1 VSAVASGGSG
11 ASPPGL
17 GTAARRRAPWLR
29 APAADA
35 IGTRARRRW
44 PWQLVAGVAVLVV
57 LAGLA
62 IAAPL
67 FGSPTHQDLTHGLG
81 PTGLPVG
88 PGPGYPLGADLLGR
102 DELVRLVYGIRVSL
116 IVAIVSNATSIVI
129 GAAVGLFAGY
139 FRGPV
144 EQILMRF
151 TDIGLALP
159 YTLAGL
165 VIAAVMSAGMTRVI
179 VIITVL
185 FWSYPARL
193 VYGEVL
199 RLRTRGFVEAGEAMG
214 ARGIAIV
221 RRHLAP
227 HVTSMMIA
235 YSPLNA
241 AYAVAF
247 EATLSYLSAG
257 INPPT
262 ASLGNMISDGQA
274 AISYR
279 PLLVVAPGLAI
290 MVLTLAFLLVG
301 EGIKAYNPD
310 LRRLSWLGR

>member
-1 VSAVASGGSG
+1 MSLVAAPGRGEPTARVAAASASGQ
-11 ASPPGL
+11 
-17 GTAARRRAPWLR
+17 
-29 APAADA
+29 
-35 IGTRARRRW
+35 RARRRW
-44 PWQLVAGVAVLVV
+44 PWQLVAGAAL
-57 LAGLA
+57 LAAFAGLA
-62 IAAPL
+62 VAAPL
-67 FGSPTHQDLTHGLG
+67 FGNPSHQDLLHALG

-88 PGPGYPLGADLLGR
+88 PSSRYPLGADLLGR
-102 DELVRLVYGIRVSL
+102 DELIRLVYGIRVSL

-129 GAAVGLFAGY
+129 GASVGLLAGY

-144 EQILMRF
+144 EQFLMRF
-151 TDIGLALP
+151 TDVGLALP

-199 RLRTRGFVEAGEAMG
+199 RLRKRGFVEAGEAMG
-214 ARGIAIV
+214 AGGLRIV

-241 AYAVAF
+241 ASAVAF

-274 AISYR
+274 AISYA
-279 PLLVVAPGLAI
+279 PLLVIAPGLAI
-290 MVLTLAFLLVG
+290 MALTLAFLLVG
-301 EGIKAYNPD
+301 EGVKAFNPD

>member
-1 VSAVASGGSG
+1 MTSAPATTLLGRRLARMRG
-11 ASPPGL
+11 AADG
-17 GTAARRRAPWLR
+17 RRRA
-29 APAADA
+29 
-35 IGTRARRRW
+35 GRW
-44 PWQLVAGVAVLVV
+44 PWQLVTGVV
-57 LAGLA
+57 LLALFAGLA

-88 PGPGYPLGADLLGR
+88 PGGPYPLGTDLLGR
-102 DELVRLVYGIRVSL
+102 SELARLIYGIRVSL
-116 IVAIVSNATSIVI
+116 IVAILSNATSIVI

-144 EQILMRF
+144 EQLLMRF
-151 TDIGLALP
+151 TDVGLALP

-165 VIAAVMSAGMTRVI
+165 VIAAVMSAGLTRVI

-199 RLRTRGFVEAGEAMG
+199 RLRSRGFVEAGEAMG
-214 ARGIAIV
+214 AGGLAIV

-227 HVTSMMIA
+227 HVTSMMLA

-241 AYAVAF
+241 ASAVAF

-262 ASLGNMISDGQA
+262 ASLGNMISDGQT
-274 AISYR
+274 AISYD
-279 PLLVVAPGLAI
+279 PLLVLAPGLAI
-290 MVLTLAFLLVG
+290 MGLTLAFLLVG
-301 EGIKAYNPD
+301 EGIKAFNPD

>member
-1 VSAVASGGSG
+1 VSAVTAGGSGGS
-11 ASPPGL
+11 SPRADTAPG
-17 GTAARRRAPWLR
+17 RWPPWLR
-29 APAADA
+29 GAVADA
-35 IGTRARRRW
+35 VGRRARRRW
-44 PWQLVAGVAVLVV
+44 PWQLVAGAAVLVV

-88 PGPGYPLGADLLGR
+88 PSARYPLGADLLGR
-102 DELVRLVYGIRVSL
+102 NELVRLVYGIRVSL

-144 EQILMRF
+144 EQVLMRF
-151 TDIGLALP
+151 TDVGLALP

-214 ARGIAIV
+214 ARGMAIV

-241 AYAVAF
+241 ASAVAF

-262 ASLGNMISDGQA
+262 ASLGNMISDGQT
-274 AISYR
+274 AISYA
-279 PLLVVAPGLAI
+279 PLLVIAPGLAI
-290 MVLTLAFLLVG
+290 MALTLAFLLVG
-301 EGIKAYNPD
+301 EGVKAFNPD
-310 LRRLSWLGR
+310 LRRLSWLGL

>member
-1 VSAVASGGSG
+1 MSLAPALGRE
-11 ASPPGL
+11 APG
-17 GTAARRRAPWLR
+17 
-29 APAADA
+29 APAAA
-35 IGTRARRRW
+35 AGRGGRARRRW
-44 PWQLVAGVAVLVV
+44 PWQLVAGAVV
-57 LAGLA
+57 LAGCAGLA

-67 FGSPTHQDLTHGLG
+67 FGSPSHQDLLHALG

-88 PGPGYPLGADLLGR
+88 PSARYPLGADLLGR
-102 DELVRLVYGIRVSL
+102 SELVRLVYGIRVSL
-116 IVAIVSNATSIVI
+116 IVAVVSNATSIVI
-129 GAAVGLFAGY
+129 GAAVGLLAGY

-144 EQILMRF
+144 EQFLMRF

-165 VIAAVMSAGMTRVI
+165 VIAAVMAAGMTRVI

-199 RLRTRGFVEAGEAMG
+199 RLRQRGFVEAGEAMG
-214 ARGIAIV
+214 AGGLAIV

-227 HVTSMMIA
+227 HVTTMMIA

-241 AYAVAF
+241 ASAVAF

-262 ASLGNMISDGQA
+262 ASLGNMISDGQL
-274 AISYR
+274 AISYA
-279 PLLVVAPGLAI
+279 PLLVIAPGLAI
-290 MVLTLAFLLVG
+290 MALTLAFLLVG
-301 EGIKAYNPD
+301 EGVKAFNPD

>member
-1 VSAVASGGSG
+1 MSLAA
-11 ASPPGL
+11 APGL
-17 GTAARRRAPWLR
+17 EAPG
-29 APAADA
+29 APAAA
-35 IGTRARRRW
+35 AGRGGRARRRW
-44 PWQLVAGVAVLVV
+44 PWQLVAGAVV
-57 LAGLA
+57 LAGCAGLA

-67 FGSPTHQDLTHGLG
+67 FGNPNHQDLLHALG

-88 PGPGYPLGADLLGR
+88 PSARYPLGADLLGR
-102 DELVRLVYGIRVSL
+102 SELVRLVYGIRVSL
-116 IVAIVSNATSIVI
+116 IVAVVSNATSIVI
-129 GAAVGLFAGY
+129 GAAVGLLAGY

-144 EQILMRF
+144 EQFLMRF

-165 VIAAVMSAGMTRVI
+165 VIAAVMAAGMTRVI

-199 RLRTRGFVEAGEAMG
+199 RLRQRGFVEAGEAMG
-214 ARGIAIV
+214 AGGLAIV

-241 AYAVAF
+241 ASAVAF

-262 ASLGNMISDGQA
+262 ASLGNMISDGQL
-274 AISYR
+274 AISYA
-279 PLLVVAPGLAI
+279 PLLVIVPGLAI
-290 MVLTLAFLLVG
+290 MALTLAFLLVG
-301 EGIKAYNPD
+301 EGVKAFNPD

>member
-1 VSAVASGGSG
+1 M
-11 ASPPGL
+11 
-17 GTAARRRAPWLR
+17 
-29 APAADA
+29 
-35 IGTRARRRW
+35 RRW
-44 PWQLVAGVAVLVV
+44 PWQLVAGAIVLAVC
-57 LAGLA
+57 AGLA
-62 IAAPL
+62 IAAPV
-67 FGSPTHQDLTHGLG
+67 FGNPNHQDLVHGLG

-88 PGPGYPLGADLLGR
+88 PSARYPLGADLLGR
-102 DELVRLVYGIRVSL
+102 NELTRLVFGIRVSL
-116 IVAIVSNATSIVI
+116 TVAIISNATSIVI
-129 GAAVGLFAGY
+129 GAAVGLLAGY

-144 EQILMRF
+144 EQFLMRF
-151 TDIGLALP
+151 TDVGLALP

-199 RLRTRGFVEAGEAMG
+199 RLRTRSFVEAGEAMG
-214 ARGIAIV
+214 SGGLAIV

-241 AYAVAF
+241 ASAVAF

-274 AISYR
+274 AISYA
-279 PLLVVAPGLAI
+279 PTLVVAPGLAI
-290 MVLTLAFLLVG
+290 MTLTLAFLLVG

>member
-1 VSAVASGGSG
+1 V
-11 ASPPGL
+11 
-17 GTAARRRAPWLR
+17 T
-29 APAADA
+29 
-35 IGTRARRRW
+35 
-44 PWQLVAGVAVLVV
+44 VLVV

-67 FGSPTHQDLTHGLG
+67 FGSPAHQDLAHALG

-88 PGPGYPLGADLLGR
+88 PSARYPLGADLLGR
-102 DELVRLVYGIRVSL
+102 NELIRLIYGIRVSL

-144 EQILMRF
+144 EQVLMRF
-151 TDIGLALP
+151 TDVGLALP

-165 VIAAVMSAGMTRVI
+165 VIATVMSAGMTRVI

-214 ARGIAIV
+214 ARGMAIV

-241 AYAVAF
+241 ASAVAF
-247 EATLSYLSAG
+247 EATISFLGAG

-262 ASLGNMISDGQA
+262 ASLGNMIYEGET
-274 AISYR
+274 AISYA
-279 PLLVVAPGLAI
+279 PLLVIAPGLAI
-290 MVLTLAFLLVG
+290 IVLTLAFLLVG
-301 EGIKAYNPD
+301 TGVKGFNPD

>member
-1 VSAVASGGSG
+1 MASASATTLLGRRL
-11 ASPPGL
+11 PGL
-17 GTAARRRAPWLR
+17 RGSADGRRRP
-29 APAADA
+29 
-35 IGTRARRRW
+35 GHW
-44 PWQLVAGVAVLVV
+44 PWQLVTGVALLVV
-57 LAGLA
+57 FAGLA

-67 FGSPTHQDLTHGLG
+67 FGSPTHQDLTHGLSV
-81 PTGLPVG
+81 TGLPVG
-88 PGPGYPLGADLLGR
+88 PSGRYPLGTDLLGR
-102 DELVRLVYGIRVSL
+102 NELVRLVYGIRVSL
-116 IVAIVSNATSIVI
+116 IVAVVSNATSIII

-144 EQILMRF
+144 EQFLMRF
-151 TDIGLALP
+151 TDVGLALP

-165 VIAAVMSAGMTRVI
+165 VIAAVMSAGLTRVI

-199 RLRTRGFVEAGEAMG
+199 RLRSRGFVEAGEAMG
-214 ARGIAIV
+214 AGGLTIV

-227 HVTSMMIA
+227 HVTSMMLA

-241 AYAVAF
+241 ASAVAF

-262 ASLGNMISDGQA
+262 ASLGNMISDGQI
-274 AISYR
+274 AISYD

-290 MVLTLAFLLVG
+290 MALTLAFLLIG
-301 EGIKAYNPD
+301 EGVKALNPD

>member
-1 VSAVASGGSG
+1 VLARGDGPPEPPAGLAVTAEQ
-11 ASPPGL
+11 L
-17 GTAARRRAPWLR
+17 GEPRDGPARRAGRV
-29 APAADA
+29 
-35 IGTRARRRW
+35 RRRW
-44 PWQLVAGVAVLVV
+44 PWTLRVGVGL
-57 LAGLA
+57 LAAFAALA

-67 FGSPTHQDLTHGLG
+67 FGNPYHQDLLHGLT

-88 PGPGYPLGADLLGR
+88 PGGRCPLGTDLLGR
-102 DELVRLVYGIRVSL
+102 SELTRLVFGIRVSL

-139 FRGPV
+139 FRGPA
-144 EQILMRF
+144 EQFLMRF
-151 TDIGLALP
+151 TDVGLALP

-165 VIAAVMSAGMTRVI
+165 VLAAVLSAGLTRVI

-199 RLRTRGFVEAGEAMG
+199 RLRKRGFVEAGEAMG
-214 ARGIAIV
+214 AGGLSILG
-221 RRHLAP
+221 RHLAP

-241 AYAVAF
+241 ASAVAF

-274 AISYR
+274 AISYH
-279 PLLVVAPGLAI
+279 PLLVLAPGLAI
-290 MVLTLAFLLVG
+290 GALTLAFLLVG

-310 LRRLSWLGR
+310 LKRVSWLGR

>member
-1 VSAVASGGSG
+1 V
-11 ASPPGL
+11 
-17 GTAARRRAPWLR
+17 TALA
-29 APAADA
+29 APAAEA
-35 IGTRARRRW
+35 PTASRARRRL
-44 PWQLVAGVAVLVV
+44 PRQLVAGVSVLVV
-57 LAGLA
+57 FAALAF
-62 IAAPL
+62 AAPL
-67 FGSPTHQDLTHGLG
+67 FGSPYHQDLVHGLG

-88 PGPGYPLGADLLGR
+88 PSGRYPLGTDLLGR
-102 DELVRLVYGIRVSL
+102 NELARLVFGVRVSL
-116 IVAIVSNATSIVI
+116 IVAVVSNLTSILI
-129 GAAVGLFAGY
+129 GAGIGLFAGY

-144 EQILMRF
+144 EQVLMRF
-151 TDIGLALP
+151 TDVGLALP

-165 VIAAVMSAGMTRVI
+165 VLAAVLSAGLTRVI

-199 RLRTRGFVEAGEAMG
+199 RLRKRGFVEAGEAMG
-214 ARGIAIV
+214 ARGMTV
-221 RRHLAP
+221 LRRHLAP
-227 HVTSMMIA
+227 QVASMMLA

-241 AYAVAF
+241 ASAVAF

-274 AISYR
+274 AISYS
-279 PLLVVAPGLAI
+279 PLLVIAPGVAI
-290 MVLTLAFLLVG
+290 LFLTLAFLLVG

-310 LRRLSWLGR
+310 LRRLSWLGQ

>member
-1 VSAVASGGSG
+1 VA
-11 ASPPGL
+11 P
-17 GTAARRRAPWLR
+17 RRRQPWAR
-29 APAADA
+29 PGPD
-35 IGTRARRRW
+35 GGRKRRRW
-44 PWQLVAGVAVLVV
+44 PWQLIAGAAVLAAC
-57 LAGLA
+57 AGLA
-62 IAAPL
+62 LAAPL
-67 FGSPTHQDLTHGLG
+67 FGNPNHQDLVHALG

-88 PGPGYPLGADLLGR
+88 PSARYPLGADLLGR
-102 DELVRLVYGIRVSL
+102 SELVRLVYGIRVSL
-116 IVAIVSNATSIVI
+116 TVALVSNATSIVI
-129 GAAVGLFAGY
+129 GAAVGLLAGY

-144 EQILMRF
+144 EQLLMRF

-165 VIAAVMSAGMTRVI
+165 VIAAVMSAGITRVI

-199 RLRTRGFVEAGEAMG
+199 RLRGRGFVEAGEAMG
-214 ARGIAIV
+214 AGGLSIV

-227 HVTSMMIA
+227 HVRSMMFA

-241 AYAVAF
+241 ASAVAF

-262 ASLGNMISDGQA
+262 ASLGNMISDGQT
-274 AISYR
+274 AISYA
-279 PLLVVAPGLAI
+279 PLLVIAPGLAI
-290 MVLTLAFLLVG
+290 MALTLAFLLVG
-301 EGIKAYNPD
+301 EGVKAYNPD

>member
-1 VSAVASGGSG
+1 MSLAAALGRE
-11 ASPPGL
+11 APG
-17 GTAARRRAPWLR
+17 
-29 APAADA
+29 APAAA
-35 IGTRARRRW
+35 GGRGGRARRRW
-44 PWQLVAGVAVLVV
+44 PWQLVAGAVV
-57 LAGLA
+57 LAGCAGLA

-67 FGSPTHQDLTHGLG
+67 FGSPSHQDLLHALG

-88 PGPGYPLGADLLGR
+88 PSARYPLGADLLGR
-102 DELVRLVYGIRVSL
+102 SELVRLVYGIRVSL
-116 IVAIVSNATSIVI
+116 IVAVVSNATSIVI
-129 GAAVGLFAGY
+129 GAAVGLLAGY

-144 EQILMRF
+144 EQFLMRF

-165 VIAAVMSAGMTRVI
+165 VIAAVMAAGMTRVI

-199 RLRTRGFVEAGEAMG
+199 RLRQRGFVEAGEAMG
-214 ARGIAIV
+214 AGGLAIV

-241 AYAVAF
+241 ASAVAF

-262 ASLGNMISDGQA
+262 ASLGNMISDGQL
-274 AISYR
+274 AISYA
-279 PLLVVAPGLAI
+279 PLLVIAPGLAI
-290 MVLTLAFLLVG
+290 MALTLAFLLVG
-301 EGIKAYNPD
+301 EGVKAFNPD

>member
-1 VSAVASGGSG
+1 MSAVTA
-11 ASPPGL
+11 PG
-17 GTAARRRAPWLR
+17 RRAPWTR
-29 APAADA
+29 GPAARS
-35 IGTRARRRW
+35 GQRPARRHW
-44 PWQLVAGVAVLVV
+44 PWQLVAGVAVLVIF
-57 LAGLA
+57 AGLA
-62 IAAPL
+62 FAAPL
-67 FGSPTHQDLTHGLG
+67 FGNPAHQDLVHGLG

-88 PGPGYPLGADLLGR
+88 PSSKYPLGTDLLGR
-102 DELVRLVYGIRVSL
+102 SELVRLVYGIRVSL
-116 IVAIVSNATSIVI
+116 LVALISNATSIVI
-129 GAAVGLFAGY
+129 GTTVGLLAGY

-144 EQILMRF
+144 EQLLMRF

-165 VIAAVMSAGMTRVI
+165 VIAAVLPAGMTRVI
-179 VIITVL
+179 FIITVL

-199 RLRTRGFVEAGEAMG
+199 RLRKRGFVEAGEAMG
-214 ARGIAIV
+214 ASGLTIV

-241 AYAVAF
+241 ASAVAF

-274 AISYR
+274 AISYA
-279 PLLVVAPGLAI
+279 PILVIAPGLAI
-290 MVLTLAFLLVG
+290 MGMTLAFLLVG
-301 EGIKAYNPD
+301 EGAKAFNPD

>member
-1 VSAVASGGSG
+1 VSLAAALGRE
-11 ASPPGL
+11 APG
-17 GTAARRRAPWLR
+17 
-29 APAADA
+29 APAAA
-35 IGTRARRRW
+35 GGRGGRARRRW
-44 PWQLVAGVAVLVV
+44 PWQLVAGAVV
-57 LAGLA
+57 LAGCAGLA

-67 FGSPTHQDLTHGLG
+67 FGSPSHQDLLHALG

-88 PGPGYPLGADLLGR
+88 PSARYPLGADLLGR
-102 DELVRLVYGIRVSL
+102 SELVRLVYGIRVSL
-116 IVAIVSNATSIVI
+116 IVAVVSNATSIVI
-129 GAAVGLFAGY
+129 GAAVGLLAGY

-144 EQILMRF
+144 EQFLMRF

-165 VIAAVMSAGMTRVI
+165 VIAAVMAAGMTRVI

-199 RLRTRGFVEAGEAMG
+199 RLRQRGFVEAGEAMG
-214 ARGIAIV
+214 AGGLAIV

-241 AYAVAF
+241 ASAVAF

-262 ASLGNMISDGQA
+262 ASLGNMISDGQL
-274 AISYR
+274 AISYA
-279 PLLVVAPGLAI
+279 PLLVIAPGLAI
-290 MVLTLAFLLVG
+290 MALTLAFLLVG
-301 EGIKAYNPD
+301 EGVKAFNPD

>member
-1 VSAVASGGSG
+1 M
-11 ASPPGL
+11 P
-17 GTAARRRAPWLR
+17 
-29 APAADA
+29 
-35 IGTRARRRW
+35 
-44 PWQLVAGVAVLVV
+44 LVAGAAVLAVC
-57 LAGLA
+57 AGLA

-67 FGSPTHQDLTHGLG
+67 FGNPNHQDLVNGLG

-88 PGPGYPLGADLLGR
+88 PSARYPLGADLLGR
-102 DELVRLVYGIRVSL
+102 DELTRLAFGIRVSL
-116 IVAIVSNATSIVI
+116 SVAIVSNATSIVI
-129 GAAVGLFAGY
+129 GAAVGLLAGY
-139 FRGPV
+139 FRGPI
-144 EQILMRF
+144 EQFLMRF
-151 TDIGLALP
+151 TDVGLALP

-165 VIAAVMSAGMTRVI
+165 VIAAVMPAGMTRVI

-199 RLRTRGFVEAGEAMG
+199 RMRTRGFVEAGEAMG
-214 ARGIAIV
+214 AGGVTIV

-241 AYAVAF
+241 ASAVAF

-274 AISYR
+274 AISYA
-279 PLLVVAPGLAI
+279 PLLVIAPGLAI
-290 MVLTLAFLLVG
+290 MALTLAFLLVG
-301 EGIKAYNPD
+301 EGVKAYNPD

>member
-1 VSAVASGGSG
+1 VASASATTLLGRRLPRLRGS
-11 ASPPGL
+11 ADDRRPGH
-17 GTAARRRAPWLR
+17 
-29 APAADA
+29 
-35 IGTRARRRW
+35 W
-44 PWQLVAGVAVLVV
+44 PWQLVTGVALLVV
-57 LAGLA
+57 FAGLA
-62 IAAPL
+62 VAAPL
-67 FGSPTHQDLTHGLG
+67 FGSPNHQDLTHGLSA
-81 PTGLPVG
+81 TGLPVG
-88 PGPGYPLGADLLGR
+88 PSGRYPLGTDLLGR
-102 DELVRLVYGIRVSL
+102 NELVRLIYGIRVSL
-116 IVAIVSNATSIVI
+116 IVAVVSNATSIII

-144 EQILMRF
+144 EQFLMRF
-151 TDIGLALP
+151 TDVGLALP

-165 VIAAVMSAGMTRVI
+165 VIAAVMSAGLTRVI

-199 RLRTRGFVEAGEAMG
+199 RLRSRGFVEAGEAMG
-214 ARGIAIV
+214 AGGLTIV

-227 HVTSMMIA
+227 HVTSMMLA

-241 AYAVAF
+241 ASAVAF

-262 ASLGNMISDGQA
+262 ASLGNMISDGQIS
-274 AISYR
+274 ISYD

-290 MVLTLAFLLVG
+290 MALTLAFLLIG
-301 EGIKAYNPD
+301 EGVKAFNPD

>member
-1 VSAVASGGSG
+1 M
-11 ASPPGL
+11 
-17 GTAARRRAPWLR
+17 
-29 APAADA
+29 
-35 IGTRARRRW
+35 RRW
-44 PWQLVAGVAVLVV
+44 PWQLTAGVAVLAAC
-57 LAGLA
+57 AGLA
-62 IAAPL
+62 LVAPL
-67 FGSPTHQDLTHGLG
+67 FGNPNHQDLVHALG

-88 PGPGYPLGADLLGR
+88 PSSKYPLGADLLGR
-102 DELVRLVYGIRVSL
+102 NELVRLVYGIRVSL
-116 IVAIVSNATSIVI
+116 TVALISNATSIVI

-144 EQILMRF
+144 EQFLMRF

-165 VIAAVMSAGMTRVI
+165 VIAAVMSAGITRVI

-199 RLRTRGFVEAGEAMG
+199 RLRGRGFVEAGEAMG
-214 ARGIAIV
+214 ASGLAIV

-241 AYAVAF
+241 ASAVAF

-262 ASLGNMISDGQA
+262 ASLGNMISDGQQ
-274 AISYR
+274 AISYA

-290 MVLTLAFLLVG
+290 MALTLAFLLVG
-301 EGIKAYNPD
+301 EGVKAYNPD

>member
-1 VSAVASGGSG
+1 MSLAPALGRE
-11 ASPPGL
+11 APG
-17 GTAARRRAPWLR
+17 
-29 APAADA
+29 APAAA
-35 IGTRARRRW
+35 AGRGGRARRRW
-44 PWQLVAGVAVLVV
+44 PWQLVAGAVV
-57 LAGLA
+57 LAGCAGLA

-67 FGSPTHQDLTHGLG
+67 FGSPSHQDLLHALG

-88 PGPGYPLGADLLGR
+88 PSARYPLGADLLGR
-102 DELVRLVYGIRVSL
+102 SELVRLVYGIRVSL
-116 IVAIVSNATSIVI
+116 IVAVVSNATSIVI
-129 GAAVGLFAGY
+129 GAAVGLLAGY

-144 EQILMRF
+144 EQFLMRF

-165 VIAAVMSAGMTRVI
+165 VIASVMAAGMTRVI

-199 RLRTRGFVEAGEAMG
+199 RLRQRGFVEAGEAMG
-214 ARGIAIV
+214 AGGLAIV

-227 HVTSMMIA
+227 HVTTMMIA

-241 AYAVAF
+241 ASAVAF

-262 ASLGNMISDGQA
+262 ASLGNMISDGQL
-274 AISYR
+274 AISYA
-279 PLLVVAPGLAI
+279 PLLVIAPGLAI
-290 MVLTLAFLLVG
+290 MALTLAFLLVG
-301 EGIKAYNPD
+301 EGVKAFNPD

>member
-1 VSAVASGGSG
+1 VSLAAALGRE
-11 ASPPGL
+11 APG
-17 GTAARRRAPWLR
+17 
-29 APAADA
+29 APAAA
-35 IGTRARRRW
+35 GGRGGRARRRW
-44 PWQLVAGVAVLVV
+44 PWQLVAGAVV
-57 LAGLA
+57 LAGCAGLA

-67 FGSPTHQDLTHGLG
+67 FGSPSHQDLLHALG

-88 PGPGYPLGADLLGR
+88 PSARYPLGADLLGR
-102 DELVRLVYGIRVSL
+102 SELVRLVYGIRVSL
-116 IVAIVSNATSIVI
+116 IVAVVSNATSIVI
-129 GAAVGLFAGY
+129 GAAVGLLAGY

-144 EQILMRF
+144 EQFLMRF

-165 VIAAVMSAGMTRVI
+165 VIASVMAAGMTRVI

-199 RLRTRGFVEAGEAMG
+199 RLRQRGFVEAGEAMG
-214 ARGIAIV
+214 AGGLAIV

-227 HVTSMMIA
+227 HVTTMMIA

-241 AYAVAF
+241 ASAVAF

-262 ASLGNMISDGQA
+262 ASLGNMISDGQL
-274 AISYR
+274 AISYA
-279 PLLVVAPGLAI
+279 PLLVIAPGLAI
-290 MVLTLAFLLVG
+290 MALTLAFLLVG
-301 EGIKAYNPD
+301 EGVKAFNPD

>member
-1 VSAVASGGSG
+1 MSGVI
-11 ASPPGL
+11 APG
-17 GTAARRRAPWLR
+17 RRAPW
-29 APAADA
+29 
-35 IGTRARRRW
+35 TRGPVPGAGQRPVRRRW
-44 PWQLVAGVAVLVV
+44 PWQLIAGVVVLVV
-57 LAGLA
+57 FAGLA
-62 IAAPL
+62 VAAPL
-67 FGSPTHQDLTHGLG
+67 FGNPAHQDLVHGLG

-88 PGPGYPLGADLLGR
+88 PSSKYPLGTDLLGR
-102 DELVRLVYGIRVSL
+102 SELVRLVYGIRVSL
-116 IVAIVSNATSIVI
+116 LVAIISNATSIVI
-129 GAAVGLFAGY
+129 GAAVGLLAGY

-144 EQILMRF
+144 EQLLMRF
-151 TDIGLALP
+151 TDVGLALP

-165 VIAAVMSAGMTRVI
+165 VIAAVMSAGLTRVI

-199 RLRTRGFVEAGEAMG
+199 RLRKRGFVEAGEAMG
-214 ARGIAIV
+214 ATGLTIV

-241 AYAVAF
+241 ASAVAF

-274 AISYR
+274 AISYA
-279 PLLVVAPGLAI
+279 PLLVIAPGLAI
-290 MVLTLAFLLVG
+290 MGLTLAFLLVG
-301 EGIKAYNPD
+301 EGVKAFNPD